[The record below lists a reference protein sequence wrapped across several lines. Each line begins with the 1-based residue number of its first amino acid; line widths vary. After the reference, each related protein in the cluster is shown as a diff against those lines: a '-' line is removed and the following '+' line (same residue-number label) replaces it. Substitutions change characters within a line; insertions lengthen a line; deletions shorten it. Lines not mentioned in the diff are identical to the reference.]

1 MPHDVKPTP
10 WAMPDSTGIGPWALE
25 HLWVAPSGK
34 TKEIPIW
41 RKISHIVAVSVA
53 FSLSCRCSFLSGFF
67 AVDFAVLL
75 VMKSSG
81 WPDSSSLLPLRVVF
95 TGARCCLIC
104 ALDQLFSS
112 SCPLLVRET
121 ATIVMLG
128 CLLASGLVWL
138 LLLVLSNLQCVLEP
152 SLRGAA
158 GISGFPS
165 YVRFFHHY
173 FLKYFSFLSIAVR
186 MLPCA
191 MLFSLHNYWAH

>member
-1 MPHDVKPTP
+1 MLPRLCFG
-10 WAMPDSTGIGPWALE
+10 SALFK
-25 HLWVAPSGK
+25 LL
-34 TKEIPIW
+34 
-41 RKISHIVAVSVA
+41 
-53 FSLSCRCSFLSGFF
+53 FFCS
-67 AVDFAVLL
+67 
-75 VMKSSG
+75 
-81 WPDSSSLLPLRVVF
+81 
-95 TGARCCLIC
+95 
-104 ALDQLFSS
+104 
-112 SCPLLVRET
+112 LLVRET

-158 GISGFPS
+158 GTCGFPS

-191 MLFSLHNYWAH
+191 MLFSLHNYWVHYCFSFMFTISASVRRVPFSALQPQLCCFCFSI